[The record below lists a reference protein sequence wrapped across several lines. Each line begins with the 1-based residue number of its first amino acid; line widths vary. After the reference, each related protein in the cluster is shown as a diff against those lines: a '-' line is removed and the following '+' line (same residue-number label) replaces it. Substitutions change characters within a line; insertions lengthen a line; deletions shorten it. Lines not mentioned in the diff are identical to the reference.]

1 LPGAMSKEPEDRKD
15 EQEPENA
22 EPRAE
27 EDAED
32 EAAAKDEADADEAD
46 ADEADEGEDA
56 EDEDESA
63 PEGEGDENGD
73 GEDEAKAPKAPAAPK
88 AAAKPGAA
96 KPAAGA
102 KKKSLKPRSGG
113 VRATPPAKRSR
124 IPNILLYALLIGGIA
139 LAFAFLGQQ
148 DGGGGDETHQPTWK
162 EGDLVDVSI
171 TLVTTDVKDL
181 ACSSDEVVKDK
192 HCGFDD
198 KRKPHPKGNDVRTD
212 PNVLQPY
219 TTTDNARI
227 QLLAAGMWTSPELKA
242 KLDAENWNNP
252 SPRFNVECK
261 AKVEGRMKEAGV
273 RWKPEPDGG
282 WLAGPAKD
290 WYVVGLQ
297 DCKIRATH
305 NLAPAKPK
313 P

>member
-1 LPGAMSKEPEDRKD
+1 MSKEPEDRKD
-15 EQEPENA
+15 EQEPETA
-22 EPRAE
+22 EPGKD
-27 EDAED
+27 EDAEHD
-32 EAAAKDEADADEAD
+32 AAPKDE
-46 ADEADEGEDA
+46 ADEADEDDADEDDDEESASAGGDGDEGEDK
-56 EDEDESA
+56 
-63 PEGEGDENGD
+63 
-73 GEDEAKAPKAPAAPK
+73 GEDEASAPKKAS
-88 AAAKPGAA
+88 AAAKTAP
-96 KPAAGA
+96 KPAAA
-102 KKKSLKPRSGG
+102 KAAGGTSKKSLKAKSG
-113 VRATPPAKRSR
+113 RAKATPPVKRSR

-181 ACSSDEVVKDK
+181 ACASDEVVKDK
-192 HCGFDD
+192 HCSFDD

-227 QLLAAGMWTSPELKA
+227 QLLAAGMWTGPELKA

-290 WYVVGLQ
+290 WYVVSLQ

>member
-1 LPGAMSKEPEDRKD
+1 MSKEPEDRKD
-15 EQEPENA
+15 EQEPDNA
-22 EPRAE
+22 EPGKD
-27 EDAED
+27 EDAEAEAPAED
-32 EAAAKDEADADEAD
+32 E
-46 ADEADEGEDA
+46 ADEADE
-56 EDEDESA
+56 EDEDE
-63 PEGEGDENGD
+63 PEDGGGDED
-73 GEDEAKAPKAPAAPK
+73 EPEDQAKAPKAPAAAKAAPK
-88 AAAKPGAA
+88 PAAAK
-96 KPAAGA
+96 AAGGTS
-102 KKKSLKPRSGG
+102 KKSLKAKSGR
-113 VRATPPAKRSR
+113 VKAAPPPKRSR

-181 ACSSDEVVKDK
+181 ACSADEVVKDK
-192 HCGFDD
+192 HCAFDD

-227 QLLAAGMWTSPELKA
+227 QLLAAGMWTGPELKA

-290 WYVVGLQ
+290 WYVVSLQ